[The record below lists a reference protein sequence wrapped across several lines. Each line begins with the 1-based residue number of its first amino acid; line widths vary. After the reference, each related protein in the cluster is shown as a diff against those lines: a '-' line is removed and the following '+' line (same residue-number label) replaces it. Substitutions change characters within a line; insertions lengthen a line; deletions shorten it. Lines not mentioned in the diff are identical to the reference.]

1 MNTLQIILFLAF
13 HDLKVILKERNT
25 RVWLFVM
32 PGIFFYFIGTVTQ
45 GGIGFPGNV
54 AVPILV
60 ENEDAGYI
68 GKHLEARLAENQF
81 EIIRPEDAPRVNE
94 DGEEITYK
102 TLNIPANFTEN
113 ILAQEQ
119 VTLTYT
125 GRSAGL
131 ANNYDLVRL
140 QKAAYTTLG
149 DIIVVAVNLPEGEVM
164 SEAAMAAMLEVEALT
179 TLDVKPAGR
188 RQIIPSGMQQ
198 AIPGTLVMFTLLVLL
213 TSGAGMLMFERE
225 NQLLRRL
232 ASVPFTRGQ
241 IVAGKWAGR
250 MGLAVVQVVVAIFIG
265 TILFG
270 MDWGHSLP
278 MVLVILLGWA
288 ALCTS
293 LALLLGSI
301 AKSEGQVTGF
311 GVLTTMVL
319 AALGGAWWPIEIAP
333 EWMQSLQMFTPT
345 GWTMDALHKL
355 ISFDAHWTSALPNLG
370 ILLLASLAVG
380 WLAARKFRFI

>member
-45 GGIGFPGNV
+45 GGISFLGNV

-81 EIIRPEDAPRVNE
+81 EIIRPEDAPRVNQ

-125 GRSAGL
+125 GRSPGL

-149 DIIVVAVNLPEGEVM
+149 DIIVATVNLPEGEVM

-179 TLDVKPAGR
+179 TLEVKPAGR

-213 TSGAGMLMFERE
+213 TSGAGMLVFERE